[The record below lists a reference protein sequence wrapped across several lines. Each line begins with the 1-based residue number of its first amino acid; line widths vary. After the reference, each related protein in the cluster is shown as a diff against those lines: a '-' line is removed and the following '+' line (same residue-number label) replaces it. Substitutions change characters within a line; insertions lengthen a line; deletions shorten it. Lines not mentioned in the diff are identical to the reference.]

1 MAPTVDRGV
10 RLCYGMFLL
19 IQGRKVFY
27 SIGDHAVADLPVR
40 RFYEAEL
47 IHSAIGA
54 QRGDQTD
61 VGPFRRLD
69 RTDSAVVSRMD
80 IANFESRPFS
90 SKASR
95 AQSAESPLVG
105 DL

>member
-1 MAPTVDRGV
+1 MVDQGV
-10 RLCYGMFLL
+10 RLCNGMFLL
-19 IQGRKVFY
+19 IQGRQEFY
-27 SIGDHAVADLPVR
+27 SIGDHAVVDLPIW
-40 RFYEAEL
+40 RFYEAVL

-61 VGPFRRLD
+61 VGPFRRFD

-80 IANFESRPFS
+80 IANFESRPFA
-90 SKASR
+90 SKTSR
-95 AQSAESPLVG
+95 SKSAESPLVG